1 MAKKLSSVLGVDI
14 GSRTTKI
21 AEIKTQNRQ
30 PVITALGIIDTPE
43 GAVDNTG
50 VYNPEAVGLAIK
62 QAIKAAGA
70 SVGQVVVTIAG
81 QSSVLVRTLEV
92 PRMSPTELKEHM
104 QWEINRNIPFSESNV
119 ISDYKALPDE
129 DPNSQNMDV
138 VMAIS
143 PQSAIDTLIATFKK
157 AGKQLVAI
165 DVEPLSLARV
175 YQFSYGDIYDD
186 QIVCVVDVGHSTT
199 SINIYKGGRL
209 MMPRQVPLG
218 AEMFTKAIADALAV
232 GNEDAEAL
240 QREHVDLSVASPQ
253 ASISPFGAVPAADGG
268 LTQEFA
274 PYNPFTEEPTA
285 PASQAYNP
293 FAEAPAPAEP
303 FGASEPEPAEALPE
317 PAESFEAGAEPQE
330 FEISES
336 PAPEPTLDDSLPVN
350 AIVDPQ
356 TAQCNDALIP
366 VVEEFVAEIRRSLDY
381 FQGRGGSVSRVIMC
395 GGGSMLKGFA
405 DYLRKSLGV
414 DCDEFDPMRRLNLT
428 GKRIDATLA
437 EERKQEFAVAIGNGL
452 YVFFD

>member
-21 AEIKTQNRQ
+21 AELRTQNRQ

-62 QAIKAAGA
+62 QAIKASGA

-240 QREHVDLSVASPQ
+240 QREHVDLAFASPQ
-253 ASISPFGAVPAADGG
+253 APISPFGAAPAVDGG

-274 PYNPFTEEPTA
+274 PYNPFTEEPPTTEV
-285 PASQAYNP
+285 QAYNP
-293 FAEAPAPAEP
+293 FTEPPAPSEP
-303 FGASEPEPAEALPE
+303 FAPVEPEAEFAGG
-317 PAESFEAGAEPQE
+317 AEDEITAEPQE
-330 FEISES
+330 FET
-336 PAPEPTLDDSLPVN
+336 PEPMAFAPAVDDSLPVN

-356 TAQCNDALIP
+356 TAQCNDALTPI
-366 VVEEFVAEIRRSLDY
+366 VEEFVAEIRRSLDY
-381 FQGRGGSVSRVIMC
+381 FQGRGGAVSRVIVC
-395 GGGSMLKGFA
+395 GGGSKLKGFP
-405 DYLRKSLGV
+405 DYLKKSLGV
-414 DCDEFDPMRRLNLT
+414 ECDEFDPMRRLNLS

>member
-1 MAKKLSSVLGVDI
+1 MAKKLNSVLGVDI

-21 AEIKTQNRQ
+21 AEIRTQNRL
-30 PVITALGIIDTPE
+30 PVISALGIIDTPE

-62 QAIKAAGA
+62 QAAKAAGV

-92 PRMSPTELKEHM
+92 PRMSAVELKEHM

-143 PQSAIDTLIATFKK
+143 PQSAIDTLLATFKK

-175 YQFSYGDIYDD
+175 YQFSYGDLYDE

-232 GNEDAEAL
+232 GNEDAEVL
-240 QREHVDLSVASPQ
+240 QREHVDLAFASPQ
-253 ASISPFGAVPAADGG
+253 AMVSPFGAMPQGDTGM
-268 LTQEFA
+268 TQEFA

-285 PASQAYNP
+285 PGGEAYNP
-293 FAEAPAPAEP
+293 FTATPAAIEPTPFEAAEELADEPLEVVAE
-303 FGASEPEPAEALPE
+303 LPE
-317 PAESFEAGAEPQE
+317 ETPVVMEE
-330 FEISES
+330 FV
-336 PAPEPTLDDSLPVN
+336 PLAPPIDDSLPVN

-356 TAQCNDALIP
+356 TSQGNDAVIP

-381 FQGRGGSVSRVIMC
+381 FQGRGGAVSRVILC
-395 GGGSMLKGFA
+395 GGGSRLKGFSG
-405 DYLRKSLGV
+405 YLGKSLGV
-414 DCDEFDPMRRLNLT
+414 ECDEFDPMRRLNLA
-428 GKRIDATLA
+428 GKRIDTTMA